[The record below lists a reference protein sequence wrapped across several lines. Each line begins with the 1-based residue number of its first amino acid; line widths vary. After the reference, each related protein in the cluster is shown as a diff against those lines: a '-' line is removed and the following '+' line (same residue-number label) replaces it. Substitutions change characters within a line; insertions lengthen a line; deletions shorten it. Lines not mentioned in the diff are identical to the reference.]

1 MDDAT
6 VIIDRIRHVQST
18 VKSSVRHNASAAFG
32 KPADY
37 FCPKHLLVSSVGITG
52 LAFSDQSELVSYS
65 KESIYQMETKQDP
78 LLFEGHR
85 NYATVKG
92 VGFFGPKCEYVVSGS
107 GCGRVFIW
115 RNKDAKL
122 VRVIEA
128 DKQLGCCIEAHPRIP
143 ILASSG
149 IDTDIKIWTPT
160 ALERATPRKIIEK
173 ISFLTIKKLVI
184 EAKTSWMYRRVSPRR
199 SNDDDSEDEEA
210 TIAHD

>member
-1 MDDAT
+1 MLT
-6 VIIDRIRHVQST
+6 
-18 VKSSVRHNASAAFG
+18 RHNASAAFG

-52 LAFSDQSELVSYS
+52 LAFSDQSELLVSYS
-65 KESIYQMETKQDP
+65 KESIYRFSKDMGWGDESQVLYHYRLCVNSDAEMETKQDP

-184 EAKTSWMYRRVSPRR
+184 CT
-199 SNDDDSEDEEA
+199 
-210 TIAHD
+210 